1 MQQEH
6 LISNVTLYFT
16 LRCRFMLFK
25 CDNIHKELC
34 FSITRCVFPLSGVEI
49 KLKRYFYIKSF
60 LQYDFWF
67 RVCVCIVWNC
77 RFLDTAENNVFR
89 AFKKKLYLGLIL
101 CFLHLLGLKTTTE
114 QWNKSL
120 AGASAS
126 QQKKHTCS
134 FTKATQNVSHI
145 CCPSCAIL
153 MVTATS
159 MFLHYRVIFSKP
171 LTGDIW
177 RGVEDWM

>member
-1 MQQEH
+1 MWQHSQR
-6 LISNVTLYFT
+6 TL
-16 LRCRFMLFK
+16 
-25 CDNIHKELC
+25 
-34 FSITRCVFPLSGVEI
+34 
-49 KLKRYFYIKSF
+49 
-60 LQYDFWF
+60 LQYNQMCLPSLWSWNKIKKIFLHKIIPTVWF
-67 RVCVCIVWNC
+67 LVLCVCVCIVWNC

-89 AFKKKLYLGLIL
+89 SFKRFFYLGLIL

-177 RGVEDWM
+177 RGVKDWM

>member
-1 MQQEH
+1 MWQHSQR
-6 LISNVTLYFT
+6 TL
-16 LRCRFMLFK
+16 
-25 CDNIHKELC
+25 
-34 FSITRCVFPLSGVEI
+34 
-49 KLKRYFYIKSF
+49 
-60 LQYDFWF
+60 LQYIQMCLPSLWSWNKIQKIFLHKIIPTVWF
-67 RVCVCIVWNC
+67 LVLCVCVSFEIVGFGTHLRITSSDPLKN
-77 RFLDTAENNVFR
+77 FFN
-89 AFKKKLYLGLIL
+89 LGLIW
-101 CFLHLLGLKTTTE
+101 CFLHLLGLKTITE

-120 AGASAS
+120 AGESAS

-134 FTKATQNVSHI
+134 STKATQNVSHI

-177 RGVEDWM
+177 RGVKGWM